1 MPGLVSLIVVPL
13 PLYVIYPHTVK
24 SSPDAP
30 KLAREKLQKMGPMT
44 KNEIIMSGTLLVT
57 VGLWRFGGMLKV
69 DAVTAAILRDQN
81 RNIQICGCLSIFRSQ
96 RLTGGSVFRRR

>member
-1 MPGLVSLIVVPL
+1 VSLIVVTL
-13 PLYVIYPHTVK
+13 LLYVIYPPTVK

-57 VGLWRFGGMLKV
+57 VGLWIFGGMLKV
-69 DAVTAAILRDQN
+69 DAVTAAILRDRN
-81 RNIQICGCLSIFRSQ
+81 RNIQIGGCLRS
-96 RLTGGSVFRRR
+96 LPVFLVEVVEHHG